1 MTKKKSI
8 QLSLRMDEDQH
19 GRLVDVQEHISA
31 CSRGMKPDLMEI
43 IRSVIGWGNPD
54 LVTPEERAY
63 LRGELAALGAPE
75 GNDGPAVF
83 LSQGGR
89 CTICVAVAMTNAP
102 HALHR
107 EHLCWSYSIGPLQ
120 RGHSRG
126 KPSGTFKAV
135 RLIVGMS
142 WWRRAAVEPNG

>member
-63 LRGELAALGAPE
+63 LLDGYREFEAQKKVVDGGAL
-75 GNDGPAVF
+75 
-83 LSQGGR
+83 
-89 CTICVAVAMTNAP
+89 
-102 HALHR
+102 
-107 EHLCWSYSIGPLQ
+107 
-120 RGHSRG
+120 
-126 KPSGTFKAV
+126 
-135 RLIVGMS
+135 
-142 WWRRAAVEPNG
+142 

>member
-54 LVTPEERAY
+54 LVTPEERAF
-63 LRGELAALGAPE
+63 LRGELSALSAPE
-75 GNDGPAVF
+75 AQDCSPAVF
-83 LSQGGR
+83 LSQSGKR
-89 CTICVAVAMTNAP
+89 
-102 HALHR
+102 L
-107 EHLCWSYSIGPLQ
+107 
-120 RGHSRG
+120 GHSKR
-126 KPSGTFKAV
+126 V
-135 RLIVGMS
+135 R
-142 WWRRAAVEPNG
+142 

>member
-75 GNDGPAVF
+75 GNDGPDII
-83 LSQGGR
+83 LSQSGKR
-89 CTICVAVAMTNAP
+89 
-102 HALHR
+102 L
-107 EHLCWSYSIGPLQ
+107 
-120 RGHSRG
+120 GHSKR
-126 KPSGTFKAV
+126 V
-135 RLIVGMS
+135 R
-142 WWRRAAVEPNG
+142 